1 MQRSARF
8 VSNLKNTLVTLAIL
22 LGSIL
27 TGFAFDALGLL
38 EINIYTVF
46 ILGILVTA
54 VVTSSVFFGV
64 LSCVGGVFLFNFLFA
79 EPRFSVEAAN
89 FGYPVDFIILLGVT
103 LLVSS
108 LSRANE
114 RMVFRTRTLLATD
127 QLFLKASGAE
137 EIVSIAAEQ
146 LLRRLRRPLV
156 YLPVEAGTPGPPR
169 FFGPGRLRN
178 SFDGDAVRWVL
189 KTGEPAGARTAL
201 FTRAQYAYAPVRT
214 AERTFGVMGVEVGRK
229 PLTDMERGLM
239 RSLLSECALT
249 LERDYFNRLREE
261 EAVRA
266 RNEQLRAT
274 LLRSI
279 SHDLRT
285 PLTSISGNAA
295 LLCDPDRA
303 LTDAQRTKLARG
315 ICDDAQWLLG
325 TVENV
330 LSVTRMEEGRM
341 ALQLRPELIGE
352 VLSEAVAR
360 TAKLAP
366 GRAIAL
372 EQQDDLLMAR
382 IDAQLIMQV
391 VLNLLDN
398 AVKYTPAGSHIAV
411 RAFSREDRVVVEV
424 ADDGPGIPDAN
435 KARVFEMFY
444 TTASGSIDGRR
455 GLGLGLA
462 LCRAIVN
469 AHGGELTVRDNAP
482 RGTVFAFTLCQER
495 IEMPCQTTH

>member
-1 MQRSARF
+1 MQRSARSL
-8 VSNLKNTLVTLAIL
+8 SNLKNTLLTLTIL
-22 LGSIL
+22 LGASL
-27 TGFAFDALGLL
+27 VGFAFDALGLL

-54 VVTSSVFFGV
+54 VVTSSVLFGA
-64 LSCVGGVFLFNFLFA
+64 LSCLGGVFLFNFLFA

-89 FGYPVDFIILLGVT
+89 FGYPLDFIILLVVT

-108 LSRANE
+108 LSRANA
-114 RMVFRTRTLLATD
+114 RMSFRTRTLLATD
-127 QLFLKASGAE
+127 QLLLKAAGAQ

-146 LLRRLRRPLV
+146 LLRLLGRPLV
-156 YLPVEAGTPGPPR
+156 YLPVEDGAPGQAQ
-169 FFGPGRLRN
+169 FFGPGKPRN
-178 SFDGDAVRWVL
+178 AFDGDAVRWVIR
-189 KTGEPAGARTAL
+189 TSEAAGAHTAL
-201 FTRAQYAYAPVRT
+201 FPQAQYAYASVRT
-214 AERTFGVMGVEVGRK
+214 AAHAFGVVGVEGGRR
-229 PLTDMERGLM
+229 PLTDMERELM

-249 LERDYFNRLREE
+249 LERDQINRLREE
-261 EAVRA
+261 ESVRA

-295 LLCDPDRA
+295 LLNDAGRD
-303 LTDAQRTKLARG
+303 LTDAQRAKLARD
-315 ICDDAQWLLG
+315 IRDDAQWLLG

-330 LSVTRMEEGRM
+330 LSVTRMEEGRV

-352 VLSEAVAR
+352 VLSEAIAR
-360 TAKLAP
+360 MRKLAP
-366 GRAIAL
+366 DHTIAL
-372 EQQDDLLMAR
+372 QQQDDLLMAR

-391 VLNLLDN
+391 TLNLLDN
-398 AVKYTPAGSHIAV
+398 AVKYTPAGSYIEV
-411 RAFSREDRVVVEV
+411 RACSSGARVVVEV
-424 ADDGPGIPDAN
+424 ADDGPGIPEEY

-444 TTASGSIDGRR
+444 TTSSGSIDGRR

-462 LCRAIVN
+462 LCKAIVI
-469 AHGGELTVRDNAP
+469 AHGGEMTVRDNTP

-495 IEMPCQTTH
+495 IEMPCQTIR